1 MLVWSFKKIAAL
13 NQATGFVTCPDA
25 LGETLITAG
34 DAQLPAIGA
43 TFLKYI
49 EDDVSAVPVEAPA
62 EVVKSPAKAA
72 K

>member
-1 MLVWSFKKIAAL
+1 MLVWSFKKIPAL
-13 NQATGFVTCPDA
+13 NQATGFVTCADA

-49 EDDVSAVPVEAPA
+49 DDVSAVPVEEPA
-62 EVVKSPAKAA
+62 EVVKAPAKAA